1 MSTFAILCWVVG
13 GFVLLYYGAD
23 WLVRGSVSLG
33 LRLGMT
39 PLVVGLT
46 LVSYGTSMPELA
58 VSVKAAWDGQGGIAL
73 GNVVGSNICN
83 IGLILGLAALV
94 TPLRVRLGLLRF
106 DTPLLIGVS
115 LLLPLLLWNE
125 QIGRWEGLLLFLGI
139 VSYTVFT
146 LRRVQDEHDPEVL
159 AEYKELA
166 PGVTTAW
173 GGDVARVLGGI
184 VVLAL
189 GGRFLVDGSVA
200 LARQVGMSEAVIGL
214 TLVAL
219 GTSLPELAAT
229 LVAAFRREAD
239 IAIGNVIGSNLFNLL
254 NVLGVSALVRPVD
267 QEGVSR
273 VDLGVMVG
281 MTLLLAPL
289 MRTGFV
295 LQRWEGGLFLLAYAA
310 YILYLWAR

>member
-1 MSTFAILCWVVG
+1 MSTFAILGLVVG

-23 WLVRGSVSLG
+23 WLVGGSVSLG
-33 LRLGMT
+33 LRFGLT

-83 IGLILGLAALV
+83 IGLILGMAAVV

-139 VSYTVFT
+139 VSYTIFT

-159 AEYKELA
+159 AEYEELA

-189 GGRFLVDGSVA
+189 GGRLLVDGSVE

-254 NVLGVSALVRPVD
+254 NVLGVSALVQPVD

>member
-33 LRLGMT
+33 LRWGLT

-58 VSVKAAWDGQGGIAL
+58 VSVKASWDGQGGIAL

-83 IGLILGLAALV
+83 IGLILGMAAVV

-139 VSYTVFT
+139 VLYTVFT

-159 AEYKELA
+159 AEYEELA
-166 PGVTTAW
+166 PGVTTSW
-173 GGDVARVLGGI
+173 GGDVARVVGGI
-184 VVLAL
+184 MVLAL

-239 IAIGNVIGSNLFNLL
+239 IAVGNVIGSNLFNLL
-254 NVLGVSALVRPVD
+254 NVLGISAMVQPVD
-267 QEGVSR
+267 QEGVTR

-281 MTLLLAPL
+281 MTLLLVPL

>member
-33 LRLGMT
+33 LRWGLT

-58 VSVKAAWDGQGGIAL
+58 VSVKASWDGQGGIAL
-73 GNVVGSNICN
+73 GSVVGSNICN
-83 IGLILGLAALV
+83 IGLILGMAAVV

-139 VSYTVFT
+139 VLYTVFT

-159 AEYKELA
+159 AEYEELA
-166 PGVTTAW
+166 PGVTTSW
-173 GGDVARVLGGI
+173 GGDVARVVGGI
-184 VVLAL
+184 MVLAL

-239 IAIGNVIGSNLFNLL
+239 IAVGNVIGSNLFNLL
-254 NVLGVSALVRPVD
+254 NVLGISAMVQPVD
-267 QEGVSR
+267 QEGVTR

-281 MTLLLAPL
+281 MTLLLVPL